1 MKLKQKEKKPR
12 VTQEKRATREKK
24 IRKKFSPRQLLL
36 KIPRAVRKGLLT
48 VCLTLM
54 LCAASLGV
62 LVLTVSACMKD
73 VTRDNTLNATAAEAV
88 LASGD
93 FDCILVLGAGVRP
106 DGTPTPMLYD
116 RVKVACEIYTGDIP
130 LLMSGDHTGD
140 YNEVGSMKSL
150 AVEMGVA
157 SEDIFLDH
165 EGYSTYESLWRAKEK
180 FGAKRIV
187 IVSQGYHLY
196 RAIFIAEQ
204 LGMEA
209 VGVTADLRDY
219 HLQTKY
225 EVRELLARYKDLFV
239 AAKGEKPCEVGDRV
253 DLSGDGDQT

>member
-1 MKLKQKEKKPR
+1 MTIKQL
-12 VTQEKRATREKK
+12 
-24 IRKKFSPRQLLL
+24 IRKLPRPLWRGILTILFTLLL
-36 KIPRAVRKGLLT
+36 CAVL
-48 VCLTLM
+48 
-54 LCAASLGV
+54 LGV
-62 LVLTVSACMKD
+62 LVLTVSEGMKD
-73 VTRDNTLNATAAEAV
+73 VTRDNIMNAAAAESV

-106 DGTPTPMLYD
+106 DGTPTPMLHD
-116 RVKVACEIYTGDIP
+116 RVQVAAEIYTGKIP
-130 LLMSGDHTGD
+130 LLMSGDHTGS

-150 AVEMGVA
+150 AMELGVP
-157 SEDIFLDH
+157 SENIFLDH
-165 EGYSTYESLWRAKEK
+165 KGYSTYESIFRAKEK
-180 FGAKRIV
+180 FGAERIV

-239 AAKGEKPCEVGDRV
+239 AAKGDAPGEIGERI
-253 DLSGDGDQT
+253 DLSGDGNQTE